1 MDYIELYIPCAD
13 SLQSE
18 IWVAELSDLP
28 FESFETDEI
37 SLKAY
42 IKEPDYLCS
51 KDAVDEFI
59 RSTGVQCRITR
70 IEAVNWNS
78 VWESNFDPVEVD
90 GKCRIR
96 APFHEP
102 EPGTE
107 LDIVIMPKMSFGT
120 GHHATT
126 WLMSDALCGLD
137 VRGLKGLD
145 MGCGTGVL
153 AIIAAKKGAAHMD
166 AVDIDEWSY
175 ENSMENIGVNGV
187 ENSVTAI
194 LGDVS
199 AISGKRYDFILANI
213 NRNILLADM
222 QDYAEAM
229 EPGGLLLMSGILTQ
243 DIPAIGEEAAKHGL
257 VQLSSNTKDG
267 WAVVTYRL
275 KK

>member
-13 SLQSE
+13 SMQSE
-18 IWVAELSDLP
+18 IWVAELAELP

-42 IKEPDYLCS
+42 IPEPDYAAY
-51 KDAVDEFI
+51 KGQIEEFI
-59 RSTGVQCRITR
+59 RNSGVRCCVTK

-78 VWESNFDPVEVD
+78 VWESNFDPVEVG
-90 GKCRIR
+90 GKCYIR

-102 EPGTE
+102 KPENGI
-107 LDIVIMPKMSFGT
+107 DVVIMPKMSFGT

-126 WLMSDALCGLD
+126 WLMANEICGLD
-137 VRGLKGLD
+137 LNGLTGLD

-153 AIIAAKKGAAHMD
+153 AIIAVKKGAAYMD
-166 AVDIDEWSY
+166 AIDIDEWCY
-175 ENSMENIGVNGV
+175 ENSTENIG
-187 ENSVTAI
+187 ENHADDSITPI

-199 AISGKRYDFILANI
+199 VIPDTKYDFILANI

-222 QDYAEAM
+222 GEYVKAM
-229 EPGGLLLMSGILTQ
+229 KPGGLLLMSGILEQ
-243 DIPAIGEEAAKHGL
+243 DIPAIDDEAVKHGL
-257 VQLSSNTKDG
+257 TQTGSNKKDG

-275 KK
+275 N